1 MYIAEHVHVTHSSIA
16 WSGSVCETHPV
27 LDLDGFSAVHGQS
40 TPPQTGGL
48 RGDPFSPDVS
58 LEEASWPSVQVNV
71 RVCAWA
77 AAPWPPA
84 AFISRPV
91 SRLLWQPGLDQE
103 ARKASCMKS
112 SHAVGFLQ
120 RLFVYGTAV
129 TIKTKGIQ
137 TPSPEHN
144 QLLFFG
150 PLCHLRLFGETF
162 LTSAVSN
169 IDRSFQTDFQHL
181 RKIQW
186 YSTTLHFFSLNYNW
200 NIWPTGWSKVKVLL
214 RPPPASI
221 KH

>member
-1 MYIAEHVHVTHSSIA
+1 MA
-16 WSGSVCETHPV
+16 
-27 LDLDGFSAVHGQS
+27 
-40 TPPQTGGL
+40 
-48 RGDPFSPDVS
+48 
-58 LEEASWPSVQVNV
+58 
-71 RVCAWA
+71 VCAGERA
-77 AAPWPPA
+77 CMRMSSRSMTPGCVHQPA
-84 AFISRPV
+84 GE
-91 SRLLWQPGLDQE
+91 PGLDQE

-181 RKIQW
+181 RKIQ
-186 YSTTLHFFSLNYNW
+186 
-200 NIWPTGWSKVKVLL
+200 
-214 RPPPASI
+214 
-221 KH
+221 